1 MIGGESEAKLQGNC
15 SVTGVCVCVLQ
26 LGVLKG
32 KRGERVGVW
41 MVLKS
46 TDSGVGLLEFEQNPP
61 STCATLDKLLNLSKP
76 CFCHL

>member
-1 MIGGESEAKLQGNC
+1 
-15 SVTGVCVCVLQ
+15 
-26 LGVLKG
+26 
-32 KRGERVGVW
+32 

-76 CFCHL
+76 CFCHLQNEYNSIYLTRLL